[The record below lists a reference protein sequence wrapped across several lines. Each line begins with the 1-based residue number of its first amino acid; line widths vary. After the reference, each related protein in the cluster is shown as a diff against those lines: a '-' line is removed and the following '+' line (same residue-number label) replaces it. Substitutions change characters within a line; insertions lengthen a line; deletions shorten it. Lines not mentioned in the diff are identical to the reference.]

1 MKRITK
7 KSAQGY
13 YYPECFERCS
23 GMPGTNP
30 IGGKDDGCDG
40 CAVSLRIC
48 EILGRYEDSGLA
60 PEEIAE
66 LRDSVCR
73 LRRER
78 DELARRC
85 RTLEEVSGRQKNER
99 AEEQER

>member
-7 KSAQGY
+7 KSGSGY

-23 GMPGTNP
+23 GVSGINP
-30 IGGKDDGCDG
+30 IGNKDDGCDG
-40 CAVSLRIC
+40 CAVTFRIC
-48 EILGRYEDSGLA
+48 EILGRYEDAGLA

-85 RTLEEVSGRQKNER
+85 ATLEEVFGGGK
-99 AEEQER
+99 